1 MAWHRVNHKNR
12 CPICSRDRWCGYSD
26 DGAVVCMRVQSDRPC
41 KNGGW
46 LHVEESANTGYSPS
60 GHRSDPPPFNAPMY
74 WKWLQ
79 SRQNPACDTELA
91 ELGHQLGGIPVPFLR
106 SEGVLWE
113 RERKAAAF
121 GMMDANCNL
130 IGVRLRWHDK
140 SKGTI
145 VGSKSGILYQTQYHH
160 PKTIFIVEGQTD
172 YLIMRY
178 LGHYAIGRQSC
189 VGCEKMVSDL
199 LDRLQ
204 PSRVIIIPDIDI
216 SIVNDQLRMPG
227 KSGAIKLALQLHHK
241 TTMKRPQS
249 KDMRDWVL
257 KLGFDKVRQEVQSWL
272 D

>member
-1 MAWHRVNHKNR
+1 MDWHRVGRQHK
-12 CPICSRDRWCGYSD
+12 CEKCSRSDWCLYTDS
-26 DGAVVCMRVQSDRPC
+26 GAIICMRVPSEKIC

-46 LHVEESANTGYSPS
+46 LHQADGTATYDTRNRTNEK
-60 GHRSDPPPFNAPMY
+60 PPFNAPAY

-79 SRQNPACDTELA
+79 SRQTPAFDLEMA
-91 ELGHQLGGIPVPFLR
+91 ELGKQLGGVPVPFLR

-145 VGSKSGILYQTQYHH
+145 VGSRSGILYPTQVHK
-160 PKTIFIVEGQTD
+160 PKTVFIVEGQTD
-172 YLIMRY
+172 YLILRY
-178 LGHYAIGRQSC
+178 LRHYAIGRQSC
-189 VGCEKMVSDL
+189 VGCEKMVVDL

-216 SIVNDQLRMPG
+216 SIINDQLRMPG
-227 KSGAIKLALQLHHK
+227 KSGAIKLSMQLHHK
-241 TTMKRPQS
+241 SVMKRPQS

-257 KLGFDKVRQEVQSWL
+257 KNGFDKVGAEVQSWL
-272 D
+272 E